1 MSYYTRMNTTLAS
14 LKNLKTTSFRVIRDT
29 STSTLIEYTK
39 RMNGN
44 ESIVAKVLHT
54 QNKEILLSV
63 ELHSIL

>member
-14 LKNLKTTSFRVIRDT
+14 LKTLKTTSFRVIKDT

-63 ELHSIL
+63 EVHSIL